1 MSISNQ
7 NSVIKLYKRLLKYVY
22 PYTGYFILSILGMM
36 MYAAAAPALA
46 HMMGLVEETLND
58 ISQDKIFLVVGGLF
72 FIFLF
77 RGIGTFLSKF
87 FIALVGRSVVNDLRI
102 AVFNHMQDLPSQ
114 YYESQSSGRMISRLN
129 YDVEQVTRA
138 ATSAITKLIQEGFTV
153 IGLMAYLIYLDAS
166 LTLIF
171 LLLIPFIV
179 GLVALAS
186 RFFRKYAQRIQESMG
201 EVTQVSSE
209 AINGF
214 REVKTFGGKEYEQA
228 RFKKASANNRKQSL
242 KFELTS
248 AINVP
253 LSQQILAL
261 GLGVMILLMFQ
272 RVLGGSMSAPE
283 FLQFITAA
291 SLIAKPLR
299 AVTDVNSEIQSGV
312 AAADSIFA
320 ILDAEIELDEG
331 DKACEKICGDVQ
343 FRQVSFSYEGTDS
356 PALNNISLDVK
367 AGTSVALVGQ
377 SGGGK
382 STLVSL
388 LPRFYNHQQGQICI
402 DGIEVKDFK
411 LENLRKHIA
420 LVSQQVVLFN
430 GTIRENIAYGSLASK
445 TDDEI
450 LNASK
455 AAFAHQFIETL
466 PEGYDTH
473 IGEDGVLL
481 SGGQR
486 QRIAIARALL
496 KDAPILIMDEATSA
510 LDNESER
517 YIQAAMKEVMK
528 GRTTFV
534 IAHRLSTIE
543 DADRIVVINQ
553 GEIAEQGSHQQLL
566 DKDGLYAQL
575 HKLQFRDS

>member
-1 MSISNQ
+1 MSKPPAETTGQ
-7 NSVIKLYKRLLKYVY
+7 LYKRLLKYVV
-22 PYTGYFILSILGMM
+22 PYTGYFILSIIGMM

-46 HMMGLVEETLND
+46 HMMGLVEQTLSD
-58 ISQDKIFLVVGGLF
+58 ISQEKIILVVASLF

-87 FIALVGRSVVNDLRI
+87 FIALVGSSVVNDLRVAI
-102 AVFNHMQDLPSQ
+102 FNHMQILPSQ
-114 YYESQSSGRMISRLN
+114 YYESQNSGRMISRLN
-129 YDVEQVTRA
+129 YDVERVTDA
-138 ATSAITKLIQEGFTV
+138 STSAITKLVQEGLTV
-153 IGLMAYLIYLDAS
+153 VALMGYLIYLDAG

-179 GLVALAS
+179 GLVTLAS
-186 RFFRKYAQRIQESMG
+186 RFFRKYAHRIQESVG

-209 AINGF
+209 SINGF
-214 REVKTFGGKEYEQA
+214 REIRTFGGRDYEQA
-228 RFKKASANNRKQSL
+228 RFKRVSANNRKQSL

-261 GLGVMILLMFQ
+261 GLGVMIYLMFQ
-272 RVLGGSMSAPE
+272 RVLGGSMSAAE

-312 AAADSIFA
+312 AAASSIFS
-320 ILDAEIELDEG
+320 ILDAKPEVDEG
-331 DKACEKICGDVQ
+331 TKELKEVQ
-343 FRQVSFSYEGTDS
+343 GQVEFKQVSFAYEGS
-356 PALNNISLDVK
+356 ESQALNSISLNIK

-388 LPRFYNHQQGQICI
+388 LPRFYNYQQGQICI
-402 DGIEVKDFK
+402 DGIETKE
-411 LENLRKHIA
+411 LTLTNLRQHIA

-430 GTIRENIAYGSLASK
+430 GTIRDNIAYGSLAAK
-445 TDDEI
+445 TDEEI

-466 PEGYDTH
+466 PDGYDTH

-486 QRIAIARALL
+486 QRIAIARAIL

-543 DADRIVVINQ
+543 DADTIVVINE
-553 GEIAEQGSHQQLL
+553 GEVAEQGSHQELL
-566 DKDGLYAQL
+566 EKDGLYAQL